1 MWEQE
6 YVVTIPKDKRGKDEE
21 VGEYVDVNS
30 LYKFFSNGTKV
41 LISKKFSIESSIN
54 QILTKFDEIV
64 REIGLN

>member
-1 MWEQE
+1 MWEKE
-6 YVVTIPKDKRGKDEE
+6 YVITIQKDKRGKDEE
-21 VGEYVDVNS
+21 VGEYVDINS

-54 QILTKFDEIV
+54 QILTKLDEIV